1 MTIIVAAAM
10 VCLVTKRRPAPS
22 SAPTDPE
29 LFARELEARKR
40 ASTAQLL
47 MRCARL
53 LNERGVARAAQETG
67 IPVRAAH
74 MGLFPHLDLAG
85 TRQTEL
91 ARRMGV
97 SKQAVHQLVVELVG
111 FGVLEQVRD
120 PSDKRALLV
129 RFTPRG
135 ARSLFDGLAVLNALE
150 ADMREELGRA
160 RMSALHDALERLND
174 WLDG

>member
-1 MTIIVAAAM
+1 M
-10 VCLVTKRRPAPS
+10 
-22 SAPTDPE
+22 DPQQ
-29 LFARELEARKR
+29 FAQELEAQKR

-53 LNERGVARAAQETG
+53 VNERGVARAAQKFG

-91 ARRMGV
+91 AQRMGV
-97 SKQAVHQLVVELVG
+97 SKQAVNQLVAELVG
-111 FGVLEQVRD
+111 FGVVEQVPD
-120 PSDKRALLV
+120 PADGRALLV

-135 ARSLFDGLAVLNALE
+135 ARSLFDGLTVLSELEVTMRGALG
-150 ADMREELGRA
+150 AA
-160 RMSALHDALERLND
+160 RMDALHDTLTQLSD
-174 WLDG
+174 WLDDPA

>member
-1 MTIIVAAAM
+1 MKQLLPLLTATLLLGA
-10 VCLVTKRRPAPS
+10 CGGNERPATTPDPGPAAVNVYS
-22 SAPTDPE
+22 HRHYDTDKA
-29 LFARELEARKR
+29 LF
-40 ASTAQLL
+40 
-47 MRCARL
+47 
-53 LNERGVARAAQETG
+53 ERFTQETG

>member
-1 MTIIVAAAM
+1 MK
-10 VCLVTKRRPAPS
+10 KRRAARAASGDDPS
-22 SAPTDPE
+22 VDPQQ
-29 LFARELEARKR
+29 FAQELEAQKR

-53 LNERGVARAAQETG
+53 VNERGVARAAQKFG

-74 MGLFPHLDLAG
+74 MGLFPHLDLTG

-97 SKQAVHQLVVELVG
+97 SKQAVNQLVSELVG
-111 FGVLEQVRD
+111 FGVLEQLPD
-120 PSDKRALLV
+120 PADGRALLV

-135 ARSLFDGLAVLNALE
+135 ARSLFDGLTVLNELEVAMRVALG
-150 ADMREELGRA
+150 ARA
-160 RMSALHDALERLND
+160 WTRCTIPSR
-174 WLDG
+174 G